1 MAVERSGRGA
11 HGTPLLSLPP
21 LLHTRKAILMSTDP
35 ILTDLAADRHPG
47 VRDICRW
54 LDSSHH
60 TKPGRAR
67 DVARSFEA
75 GAAGLLTMLPEDR
88 AAIAASQDA
97 DS

>member
-1 MAVERSGRGA
+1 
-11 HGTPLLSLPP
+11 
-21 LLHTRKAILMSTDP
+21 MSTDP

-75 GAAGLLTMLPEDR
+75 GAAGLLTMLPEDSPELTAGLRKLLEAKDCLVR